1 MEFNE
6 RFVEGR
12 PYANLETAF
21 NLLLTDEY
29 LTFEECTAF
38 FYACWTRRAYTER
51 KRNSDAQKEA
61 ERAAIAEQEQQ
72 DTEQQKYLDS
82 LRQQVRDDEH

>member
-12 PYANLETAF
+12 PYANFETAF
-21 NLLLTDEY
+21 NLLLTDDY

-38 FYACWTRRAYTER
+38 FYACWTRRAMTER
-51 KRNSDAQKEA
+51 KRLSDAQQK
-61 ERAAIAEQEQQ
+61 AEQEALVGQERV
-72 DTEQQKYLDS
+72 DTEKRKHLDS
-82 LRQQVRDDEH
+82 LRRQMREA